1 MNRSSSDSDELYGL
15 VRKVLRLSRRFGQT
29 LDEPLESSLGLN
41 IKELLVL
48 SAIMDGAAT
57 PSAVAEAHS
66 LPAPTVTRI
75 VTKLV
80 EAGLVQRVTDPS
92 DLRRQRLEL
101 TPEGA
106 QTRSRTRQ
114 VGKQI
119 VGEQFGHLE
128 PAQIR
133 AALEALSALEEAL
146 FAAPSPLPK
155 AAPKLE
161 ARL

>member
-1 MNRSSSDSDELYGL
+1 M
-15 VRKVLRLSRRFGQT
+15 
-29 LDEPLESSLGLN
+29 
-41 IKELLVL
+41 
-48 SAIMDGAAT
+48 
-57 PSAVAEAHS
+57 
-66 LPAPTVTRI
+66 
-75 VTKLV
+75 
-80 EAGLVQRVTDPS
+80 TDPS

-119 VGEQFGHLE
+119 VEKQFGHLDS
-128 PAQIR
+128 AQIR

-146 FAAPSPLPK
+146 FSAPSPLPK